1 MKIHPSSII
10 EDGALIGENVEIGPY
25 SIVRKNVTIGSSSF
39 IGAFCDIGVG
49 NKKQLS
55 IGKNAIIRSHTV
67 IYGGSLFLDS
77 FETGH
82 HVVVRENVI
91 AGKNLRLGIN
101 STLQNNITVGNYVR
115 MHSNVHISSGTSIG
129 NFVWIF
135 PFTNTTNDPHPPSSF
150 IQNVKINDYAVLST
164 NSLILP
170 GVEIGEGCV
179 IGASSKVSEST
190 MKDHLYAGNPAKKI
204 CHTSKLRLKND
215 PSKSAYPWRE
225 NYQKGYPE
233 ETVKLW
239 NQILE

>member
-1 MKIHPSSII
+1 MPKDEVK
-10 EDGALIGENVEIGPY
+10 EDKNNVSLLDDVYKYDEEGIQKQHKERPW
-25 SIVRKNVTIGSSSF
+25 
-39 IGAFCDIGVG
+39 
-49 NKKQLS
+49 KKT
-55 IGKNAIIRSHTV
+55 H
-67 IYGGSLFLDS
+67 
-77 FETGH
+77 
-82 HVVVRENVI
+82 
-91 AGKNLRLGIN
+91 
-101 STLQNNITVGNYVR
+101 NY
-115 MHSNVHISSGTSIG
+115 
-129 NFVWIF
+129 F
-135 PFTNTTNDPHPPSSF
+135 
-150 IQNVKINDYAVLST
+150 QNVKINDYAVLST